1 MHDEIKALQRRL
13 EHFKKPLVVVDNENA
28 LFMTAITGSHAHK
41 GSIQLATVRDSLAS
55 VMLFCNSI

>member
-1 MHDEIKALQRRL
+1 
-13 EHFKKPLVVVDNENA
+13 
-28 LFMTAITGSHAHK
+28 MTAITGSHAHK